1 MTSRSPFP
9 LLKHLP
15 ASLRDVILS
24 FHWDLE
30 RLHALDLPE
39 RSVAV
44 DELAWHLE
52 LPFWAVDGRP
62 FQVTPIKVA
71 AAPEHFRDQWERTMA
86 ASLDHPLDGYV
97 RADGR
102 LVILDGVH
110 RLLKARQTGRQ
121 WVRMRLLD
129 ASQFDAIAMG

>member
-15 ASLRDVILS
+15 LSLRDVILS

-30 RLHALDLPE
+30 RLHALDLHE

-52 LPFWAVDGRP
+52 LPFWAVEGRP
-62 FQVTPIKVA
+62 FQVTPMEVA
-71 AAPEHFRDQWERTMA
+71 SSPDRFGDQWMRTME

-110 RLLKARQTGRQ
+110 RLLKARQLGQDR
-121 WVRMRLLD
+121 VRMRLLD
-129 ASQFDAIAMG
+129 ASQFDAIAVR